1 MFSTK
6 SYVVTGVVLCELLGW
21 QAAEARVTGQYY
33 YELTAK
39 DRSDAPNEVYSTLG
53 LGISDNL
60 VSSKAPTEY
69 SLETSWTHDSENNV
83 TNEQYSGYFT
93 GKYIFS
99 QPSLWWNYFGEVDVI
114 PVDTG
119 IKIDDLRSQNLSTVS
134 TGPTISLWKN
144 LRGSVDLTALASTT
158 RYSDS
163 NLDSKGKDITLD
175 YFYPYSE
182 IMSLTYTLGYKEVN
196 YDDVSTAINDFDV
209 LGAGITIN
217 RDTETSNF
225 ELIVRRGDVEH
236 NNITSQENV
245 VILNMGYQINAFSN
259 ISMEISDSLQ
269 TATEF
274 NRLDNNPNDAI
285 FISDLLRNKRF
296 QLGYDHVT
304 TDTIFEFQIFTNNL
318 ENTFDT
324 IVSSE
329 KVSGAVFTFSNNITD
344 NLNLFMGLE
353 STDYETRNERFDDF
367 VVRTTYTRQHSKRL
381 YSEIEFTIENYRLDN
396 VDSTDTWIQYRIT
409 SKLF

>member
-6 SYVVTGVVLCELLGW
+6 SYVLTGIVLCELLGW
-21 QAAEARVTGQYY
+21 QVAEARVAGQYF

-39 DRSDAPNEVYSTLG
+39 DRSDAPNEVYSTLS

-69 SLETSWTHDSENNV
+69 GLETRWTYDRKNDV

-99 QPSLWWNYFGEVDVI
+99 QSSLWWNYFGEVEVI
-114 PVDTG
+114 RLDTG
-119 IKIDDLRSQNLSTVS
+119 TRIDDIRSQNLSTVS

-144 LRGSVDLTALASTT
+144 IRGSVDLTALASITS
-158 RYSDS
+158 YSDS

-182 IMSLTYTLGYKEVN
+182 IISLTYTLGYKEVK
-196 YDDVSTAINDFDV
+196 YDDVNFAINDFDV

-217 RDTETSNF
+217 RDTKTSNF
-225 ELIVRRGDVEH
+225 ELIVRRVDLEYQ
-236 NNITSQENV
+236 NKSSTENMIELNI
-245 VILNMGYQINAFSN
+245 GYQINGFSS
-259 ISMEISDSLQ
+259 ISMEISNSLN

-285 FISDLLRNKRF
+285 FVSNLFRNERF
-296 QLGYDHVT
+296 QLGYEHAT
-304 TDTIFEFQIFTNNL
+304 TNTIFNFQIFTNNL
-318 ENTFDT
+318 ENSFDT
-324 IVSSE
+324 IVTTE
-329 KVSGAVFTFSNNITD
+329 KITGAVSGFSNDVTD
-344 NLNLFMGLE
+344 NLNLFIGLE
-353 STDYETRNERFDDF
+353 STDYETRDTRFDELI
-367 VVRTTYTRQHSKRL
+367 VSSTYTRQHGKRL
-381 YSEIEFTIENYRLDN
+381 YSKIKFTINSYRVNND
-396 VDSTDTWIQYRIT
+396 DSTDIWIQYRIT